1 MSENLKTNLDIQLLN
16 DDTNTIVRFFNDVS
30 TIPLSDYRYG
40 KMSIASGTVNTLLSS
55 NFHYVFFNAELPIE
69 YKIGDGGMT
78 RNARTFLHCGDAI
91 DLYISNENTGTIEL
105 EYVCAKI
112 E

>member
-1 MSENLKTNLDIQLLN
+1 MSETLKTNFDIQLLN
-16 DDTNTIVRFFNDVS
+16 DDTNTIVRFFNDVLS
-30 TIPLSDYRYG
+30 IELSDYRYG
-40 KMSIASGTVNTLLSS
+40 KKSLISGEINELLSS
-55 NFHYVFFNAELPIE
+55 GFHYVFFKSELPIE

-78 RNARTFLHCGDAI
+78 RNARVFFHCGDAI
-91 DLYISNENTGTIEL
+91 DLFISNETTGTIEL